1 MKTLISKTTSAASV
15 TLAILI
21 ACAVAG
27 LGLMALFYLALL
39 GFVVIGLGFLAAPIV
54 ALAQKHSARDL
65 PKETASAS

>member
-27 LGLMALFYLALL
+27 LGLMALFYRKRPAWLL
-39 GFVVIGLGFLAAPIV
+39 
-54 ALAQKHSARDL
+54 
-65 PKETASAS
+65 